1 MNQKKSKSIQSKS
14 KDFSTLYIKQEA
26 INNINFSVADE
37 IYEKD
42 LETREMYKQQRFEN
56 GFDDTETW
64 HMDRTIAL
72 FIIPRLK
79 KFIEINNGIPIGET
93 VESYNEKLRFI
104 ISAFENYYA
113 TNKYHEGKPLTV
125 VGDGSQLRDFTHISD
140 VVEANILASEVTYG
154 FGEVYNI
161 GYGSNYSIID
171 IANMIS
177 NDVKFIPP
185 RIGEVQETLA
195 SNEKFKGL
203 TGWTPK
209 VSLIEWLSK

>member
-1 MNQKKSKSIQSKS
+1 MNQKKSKSIQNKS

-104 ISAFENYYA
+104 INAFENYYA
-113 TNKYHEGKPLTV
+113 TNKYYESVDDNERKQLT
-125 VGDGSQLRDFTHISD
+125 
-140 VVEANILASEVTYG
+140 E
-154 FGEVYNI
+154 
-161 GYGSNYSIID
+161 
-171 IANMIS
+171 
-177 NDVKFIPP
+177 DVK
-185 RIGEVQETLA
+185 LA
-195 SNEKFKGL
+195 VEY
-203 TGWTPK
+203 
-209 VSLIEWLSK
+209 LSKLWFELWW

>member
-37 IYEKD
+37 VYEKD

-72 FIIPRLK
+72 FIIPRLR
-79 KFIEINNGIPIGET
+79 KFIEVNNGIPTCET

-113 TNKYHEGKPLTV
+113 TNKYYESVDDNERKQLT
-125 VGDGSQLRDFTHISD
+125 D
-140 VVEANILASEVTYG
+140 
-154 FGEVYNI
+154 
-161 GYGSNYSIID
+161 
-171 IANMIS
+171 
-177 NDVKFIPP
+177 DVK
-185 RIGEVQETLA
+185 LA
-195 SNEKFKGL
+195 VEY
-203 TGWTPK
+203 
-209 VSLIEWLSK
+209 LSKLWFELWW